1 MGCVGSSLVACCSE
15 RDKEP
20 VILICAAKDPTFSI
34 RMQQAARGSS
44 GRPSPR
50 HISCGSEEQHDDRS
64 QKAVQRS
71 GITVKVGGSEERAR
85 VPSPKVQEYREIERQ
100 GLPADS
106 ATDVAEC
113 SSQASAP
120 VKPLVLPPVQEEP
133 CQQLQDTQGGALP
146 PPLAIERTASDLEV
160 PDPPLAAPVTAVN
173 AIFEKERG
181 QVQATAHGQVKAL
194 EELAVCNFHLAAANK
209 SCTLRPEEEPH
220 KQEAAASASRSQEEP
235 SLLSSRDTLDEGDSG
250 LPQPPSELDGGAN
263 ASSDASRQDPPRWGV
278 NSISGL
284 SSGLASKFREQ
295 RSKEASGEN
304 TVKDVHGRRN
314 PVIEPV
320 QLEDRLACRFEQQR
334 AKERDGTATSL
345 GKLDLTRA
353 GRKTESIAI
362 KDKVLQ
368 ERLARQRLKA
378 DSHD

>member
-120 VKPLVLPPVQEEP
+120 VTTLVLPPVQEEP

-160 PDPPLAAPVTAVN
+160 PDPPLAAP
-173 AIFEKERG
+173 
-181 QVQATAHGQVKAL
+181 
-194 EELAVCNFHLAAANK
+194 AAANK

-220 KQEAAASASRSQEEP
+220 KQEAAASASPSQEEP

-263 ASSDASRQDPPRWGV
+263 ASSDASRQDPPRWLV

-304 TVKDVHGRRN
+304 TVDDVHGRRN
-314 PVIEPV
+314 PVIEPA